1 MPAVFHVLN
10 GLLAK
15 RVLVLPDAGP
25 PCVIG
30 KSLEAGIVL
39 PNMKVGERHALLIPT
54 PSGHE
59 LVPVR
64 RPVFVDGE
72 RITEARRLV
81 DGEQIKI
88 GGYTLQ
94 YRIGEDPDEVPD
106 ACASCGADLGPTS
119 GRSQGGPTQLDALD
133 LGRGAV
139 CGRCL
144 DRRLHLDRE
153 LASYRILRK
162 IASNDDEITYLAV
175 ESESLERVSARILR
189 AERQAQPRVLRRF
202 LARALAGIAVDH
214 PNFLP
219 VLGVQVSA
227 GIPFAVVE
235 HLEKATKLEVVV
247 RDGSPCTAADCL
259 YVTNQLTEVLRYA
272 RSRELVVAK
281 RRKTG
286 VLVAPDGWVK
296 VLAYDLTHEL
306 EARVVE
312 TDAFADIAERAGA
325 SVQELRSLGP
335 PEDDEV
341 ALRQGQLAD
350 EFAEVYGIGRLLFQ
364 MLSGKAF
371 SGGSIDAT
379 RRAAY
384 AGRKRGAIEDGPLA
398 GRHPLL
404 VALLERV
411 VVPKGEARIRKLPD
425 YADASKQTFERLV
438 AEGVIT

>member
-15 RVLVLPDAGP
+15 RVLVLPEAGP

-39 PNMKVGERHALLIPT
+39 PNMKVAERHALLIPT

-64 RPVFVDGE
+64 RAIFVDGE
-72 RITEARRLV
+72 LITEARRLV

-94 YRIGEDPDEVPD
+94 YRIGEDPDEIPE
-106 ACASCGADLGPTS
+106 ACASCGAALGPTS
-119 GRSQGGPTQLDALD
+119 GRSDSGPTQLDALD

-139 CGRCL
+139 CGRCI

-175 ESESLERVSARILR
+175 EAESLKRVAARILR

-235 HLEKATKLEVVV
+235 HIESSTKLEVVV
-247 RDGSPCTAADCL
+247 RDASPCTAADCL

-272 RSRELVVAK
+272 RAHELVVAK
-281 RRKTG
+281 RKKTG

-325 SVQELRSLGP
+325 SVEEMRALAR
-335 PEDDEV
+335 PEEGV

-384 AGRKRGAIEDGPLA
+384 AGRKRGKIEDGPLA

-404 VALLERV
+404 VSLLERV
-411 VVPKGEARIRKLPD
+411 VVPKGEARIRNLPD
-425 YADASKQTFERLV
+425 YADASKGAFERLV

>member
-15 RVLVLPDAGP
+15 RVLVLPEAGP

-39 PNMKVGERHALLIPT
+39 PNLKVAERHALLIPT

-64 RPVFVDGE
+64 RAIFVDGE
-72 RITEARRLV
+72 LITEARRLV
-81 DGEQIKI
+81 DGERIKI
-88 GGYTLQ
+88 GGYTLL
-94 YRIGEDPDEVPD
+94 YRIGEDLDEAPE
-106 ACASCGADLGPTS
+106 ACASCGAVLGPTS
-119 GRSQGGPTQLDALD
+119 GRLESGPTQLDALD

-175 ESESLERVSARILR
+175 EAESLKRVSVRILR

-227 GIPFAVVE
+227 GIPFAVVDHIE
-235 HLEKATKLEVVV
+235 SSTKLEVVV
-247 RDGSPCTAADCL
+247 RDASPCTAADCL

-272 RSRELVVAK
+272 RAHELVVAK
-281 RRKTG
+281 RKKTG

-306 EARVVE
+306 EARVVL
-312 TDAFADIAERAGA
+312 TDAFADVAERAGA
-325 SVQELRSLGP
+325 SVEEMRALGP
-335 PEDDEV
+335 PEDEV

-364 MLSGKAF
+364 MLSGKPF
-371 SGGSIDAT
+371 SAGSIDAT

-384 AGRKRGAIEDGPLA
+384 AGAKRGEIEDGPLA

-425 YADASKQTFERLV
+425 YADASKLTFERLV

>member
-15 RVLVLPDAGP
+15 RVLVLPEAGP

-39 PNMKVGERHALLIPT
+39 PNLKVAERHALLIPT

-64 RPVFVDGE
+64 RAIFVDGE
-72 RITEARRLV
+72 LITEARRLV
-81 DGEQIKI
+81 DGERIKI
-88 GGYTLQ
+88 GGYTLL
-94 YRIGEDPDEVPD
+94 YRIGEDLDEAPE
-106 ACASCGADLGPTS
+106 ACASCGAVLGPTS
-119 GRSQGGPTQLDALD
+119 GRLESGPTQLDALD

-175 ESESLERVSARILR
+175 EAESLKRVSVRILR

-227 GIPFAVVE
+227 GIPFAVVDHIE
-235 HLEKATKLEVVV
+235 SSTKLEVVV
-247 RDGSPCTAADCL
+247 RDASPCTAADCL

-272 RSRELVVAK
+272 RAHELVVAK
-281 RRKTG
+281 RKKTG

-306 EARVVE
+306 EARVVL
-312 TDAFADIAERAGA
+312 TDAFADVAERAGA
-325 SVQELRSLGP
+325 SVEEMRALGP
-335 PEDDEV
+335 PEDEV

-364 MLSGKAF
+364 MLSGKPF
-371 SGGSIDAT
+371 SAGSIDAT

-384 AGRKRGAIEDGPLA
+384 AGAKRGKIDDGPLA

-425 YADASKQTFERLV
+425 YADASKLSFERLV

>member
-10 GLLAK
+10 GLLAR
-15 RVLVLPDAGP
+15 RVLLLPEAGP

-39 PNMKVGERHALLIPT
+39 PNMKVAERHALLIPT

-59 LVPVR
+59 IVPVR
-64 RPVFVDGE
+64 RAIFVDGE
-72 RITEARRLV
+72 LIKEARRLV
-81 DGEQIKI
+81 DGERVKI
-88 GGYTLQ
+88 GGYTLL
-94 YRIGEDPDEVPD
+94 YRIGEDLDEAPD
-106 ACASCGADLGPTS
+106 ACTSCGAVLGPTS
-119 GRSQGGPTQLDALD
+119 GRSDGEPTQLEALD

-139 CGRCL
+139 CGRCI

-175 ESESLERVSARILR
+175 EAGTLKRVAARILR

-202 LARALAGIAVDH
+202 LARALAGIAINH
-214 PNFLP
+214 ANFLP
-219 VLGVQVSA
+219 VVGVQVSA
-227 GIPFAVVE
+227 GIPFTVVE
-235 HLEKATKLEVVV
+235 HLESSTKLEVVV

-272 RSRELVVAK
+272 RSRDLVVAK
-281 RRKTG
+281 RKKTG

-306 EARVVE
+306 EERVVQ
-312 TDAFADIAERAGA
+312 TDAFADLVERAGA
-325 SVQELRSLGP
+325 SVEVMRALGP
-335 PEDDEV
+335 PESE
-341 ALRQGQLAD
+341 AGLRQGQLAD

-364 MLSGKAF
+364 MLTGKAF

-384 AGRKRGAIEDGPLA
+384 AGLKRGKIEDGPLA
-398 GRHPLL
+398 GRHPFL

-411 VVPKGEARIRKLPD
+411 VVPKGEARIRTLPG
-425 YADASKQTFERLV
+425 YADASKLTFERLV